1 MESGPT
7 RVRTFY
13 MGTVLLCSALCPP
26 RLSRA
31 LHAFCHCAGIWF
43 VTTCGTLLSRLLGC
57 LSSETG
63 PFHIKKSFSAFHDID
78 IFEECRSQLLRR
90 FILGLGLSDVSL
102 SVFRSCVPG
111 GNIIKVTLCTSQ
123 ITPSRGK
130 GCFLSQGDAEFS
142 LGQAVCSLHCVVTV
156 FTPALIRDLWGD

>member
-1 MESGPT
+1 MQES
-7 RVRTFY
+7 
-13 MGTVLLCSALCPP
+13 
-26 RLSRA
+26 
-31 LHAFCHCAGIWF
+31 
-43 VTTCGTLLSRLLGC
+43 
-57 LSSETG
+57 
-63 PFHIKKSFSAFHDID
+63 DI
-78 IFEECRSQLLRR
+78 RR
-90 FILGLGLSDVSL
+90 FVLGLGLSDVSL

-142 LGQAVCSLHCVVTV
+142 LSQAVCSLRRVVTV